1 MSSEAVTG
9 LNILKGGADPPL
21 KPDEEL
27 PDWLWELAAPPKTL
41 NVLKRSQEEALSSAD
56 VSQSVAELA
65 RVASALLPWWPG
77 TSASVSPPCGLPPS
91 LQLER
96 LVKLENRHGIKVR
109 NDDRSK

>member
-1 MSSEAVTG
+1 MSSEVVTG

-21 KPDEEL
+21 RPDAEL

-41 NVLKRSQEEALSSAD
+41 NELKRSQEEALSSAD
-56 VSQSVAELA
+56 VSQTVAEPRQALVSVAWGRGDLA
-65 RVASALLPWWPG
+65 
-77 TSASVSPPCGLPPS
+77 SPPRRLPAM
-91 LQLER
+91 QLER